1 MLSAMNDTNP
11 PELVGTWVGDSSVL
25 KSGKPPLPPQ
35 PANVPKVTYT
45 FMADGSGTM
54 MPGTIAACAMHWKVE
69 DGRLR
74 LTTSVPKTQ
83 STHDYE
89 TPDPVTLVLFDR
101 HGGRNVFKR
110 QSGEGR

>member
-1 MLSAMNDTNP
+1 MSDTNP
-11 PELVGTWVGDSSVL
+11 PQSVGTWVWDSAVL
-25 KSGKPPLPPQ
+25 KSGKPHPPL

-54 MPGTIAACAMHWKVE
+54 MPGTIAACVMRWKVQ

-74 LTTSVPKTQ
+74 LTTSVPKSQ
-83 STHDYE
+83 STHEYE
-89 TPDPVTLVLFDR
+89 TPDPDTLVLLDR

-110 QSGEGR
+110 QPGEGR